1 MNKIFTNI
9 RAYFARLSHQSQ
21 QDTALRVQQA
31 AAKEAERTL
40 QIREFQGELYLSFNN
55 RPILPFNGRDN
66 EEQKEAQNIAVEVL
80 SIARETYRDYIIA
93 QEKKISLW
101 EQGEV
106 PRMEQRIQN
115 QENLPQLVQERKRWT
130 SKRAATHP

>member
-1 MNKIFTNI
+1 MNNIFTNI

-31 AAKEAERTL
+31 AATEAERTL

-66 EEQKEAQNIAVEVL
+66 EEQKEAQRIAVEVL
-80 SIARETYRDYIIA
+80 NLARSTYRGYLITL
-93 QEKKISLW
+93 EKDKSLW
-101 EQGEV
+101 NGDTQ
-106 PRMEQRIQN
+106 Q
-115 QENLPQLVQERKRWT
+115 
-130 SKRAATHP
+130 

>member
-1 MNKIFTNI
+1 MKTIFTNI
-9 RAYFARLSHQSQ
+9 RAYFARLSRQSQ

-80 SIARETYRDYIIA
+80 NLARKTYRNYLTA
-93 QEKKISLW
+93 LETKVSL
-101 EQGEV
+101 
-106 PRMEQRIQN
+106 
-115 QENLPQLVQERKRWT
+115 
-130 SKRAATHP
+130 

>member
-1 MNKIFTNI
+1 MTKIITNI

-66 EEQKEAQNIAVEVL
+66 EEQKEAPNIAVEVL
-80 SIARETYRDYIIA
+80 NIARQTYRDYLTA
-93 QEKKISLW
+93 LETKVSL
-101 EQGEV
+101 
-106 PRMEQRIQN
+106 
-115 QENLPQLVQERKRWT
+115 
-130 SKRAATHP
+130 

>member
-1 MNKIFTNI
+1 MRLQIQIIIFTAYSSKSQQFAPQLFLSTINTQTMNNIFTNI

-31 AAKEAERTL
+31 ATKEAERAL

-80 SIARETYRDYIIA
+80 SIARKTYREYIIA
-93 QEKKISLW
+93 QEKKTSL
-101 EQGEV
+101 
-106 PRMEQRIQN
+106 
-115 QENLPQLVQERKRWT
+115 
-130 SKRAATHP
+130 

>member
-1 MNKIFTNI
+1 MTKIITNI
-9 RAYFARLSHQSQ
+9 RAYFARLSHQSH

-80 SIARETYRDYIIA
+80 NIARQTYRDYLTA
-93 QEKKISLW
+93 LETKVSL
-101 EQGEV
+101 
-106 PRMEQRIQN
+106 
-115 QENLPQLVQERKRWT
+115 
-130 SKRAATHP
+130 

>member
-1 MNKIFTNI
+1 MNNIFANI

-21 QDTALRVQQA
+21 QDAAQRIQQA
-31 AAKEAERTL
+31 AEREANTAL

-80 SIARETYRDYIIA
+80 SIARETYRAYIIA
-93 QEKKISLW
+93 QEKKASL
-101 EQGEV
+101 
-106 PRMEQRIQN
+106 
-115 QENLPQLVQERKRWT
+115 
-130 SKRAATHP
+130 

>member
-1 MNKIFTNI
+1 MTKIITNI

-80 SIARETYRDYIIA
+80 NLARKTYRDYLTA
-93 QEKKISLW
+93 LETKVSL
-101 EQGEV
+101 
-106 PRMEQRIQN
+106 
-115 QENLPQLVQERKRWT
+115 
-130 SKRAATHP
+130 

>member
-1 MNKIFTNI
+1 MTKIITNI

-55 RPILPFNGRDN
+55 RPILPFSGRDN

-80 SIARETYRDYIIA
+80 NIARQTYRNYLTA
-93 QEKKISLW
+93 LEKDKSL
-101 EQGEV
+101 
-106 PRMEQRIQN
+106 
-115 QENLPQLVQERKRWT
+115 
-130 SKRAATHP
+130 

>member
-1 MNKIFTNI
+1 MNNIFTNI

-80 SIARETYRDYIIA
+80 SIARKTYRDYLITL
-93 QEKKISLW
+93 EKKTSLW
-101 EQGEV
+101 EQRKIKFET
-106 PRMEQRIQN
+106 PKAEFFKRIIYFT
-115 QENLPQLVQERKRWT
+115 LRKQ
-130 SKRAATHP
+130 

>member
-1 MNKIFTNI
+1 MTKIITNI

-66 EEQKEAQNIAVEVL
+66 EELKEAQNIAVEVL
-80 SIARETYRDYIIA
+80 NIARQTYRDYLTA
-93 QEKKISLW
+93 LETKVSL
-101 EQGEV
+101 
-106 PRMEQRIQN
+106 
-115 QENLPQLVQERKRWT
+115 
-130 SKRAATHP
+130 

>member
-66 EEQKEAQNIAVEVL
+66 EERKEAQRIAVEVL
-80 SIARETYRDYIIA
+80 NLARKTYRDYLTA
-93 QEKKISLW
+93 LEKDKSL
-101 EQGEV
+101 
-106 PRMEQRIQN
+106 
-115 QENLPQLVQERKRWT
+115 
-130 SKRAATHP
+130 

>member
-1 MNKIFTNI
+1 MTKIITNI

-80 SIARETYRDYIIA
+80 NLARKTYRNYLTA
-93 QEKKISLW
+93 LETKVSL
-101 EQGEV
+101 
-106 PRMEQRIQN
+106 
-115 QENLPQLVQERKRWT
+115 
-130 SKRAATHP
+130 